1 MMRGKILLTGD
12 QEARALMLEK
22 LKDLTPSVHFL
33 VSANEIPG
41 LLPAVAIPK
50 DGNFDHL
57 VGQTWKTTWSGV
69 SFHLFLDLQFP
80 DLGLAYRFFLDLAK
94 DEDAEWV
101 KCFYQSSLKDGITKI
116 GEADGTFCLTVIERL
131 TQPSP
136 PLLPIQA
143 ETRTP
148 GFFLVGRE
156 MATDKSILKRFCRLH
171 EGAVGRIKVT
181 TEVEEA

>member
-1 MMRGKILLTGD
+1 MMR
-12 QEARALMLEK
+12 EK
-22 LKDLTPSVHFL
+22 LEGLTPSVHFL

-41 LLPAVAIPK
+41 LLPAVAIPE

-57 VGQTWKTTWSGV
+57 VGQTWKTTWTGV

-80 DLGLAYRFFLDLAK
+80 DLGLAYRFFLDLVK
-94 DEDAEWV
+94 DDDAEWA
-101 KCFYQSSLKDGITKI
+101 KQFCLSSLGNGVTEV
-116 GEADGTFCLTVIERL
+116 GQADGTFCLTVIERL
-131 TQPSP
+131 IQPTP

-148 GFFLVGRE
+148 GFFLAGRE
-156 MATDKSILKRFCRLH
+156 MALDKSVLRRFCKLH

-181 TEVEEA
+181 TEVEEG

>member
-1 MMRGKILLTGD
+1 MTPDRVWLTGD
-12 QEARALMLEK
+12 GEARALMLEK
-22 LKDLTPSVHFL
+22 LRGVTPSVHFL

-41 LLPAVAIPK
+41 LLPAVAIPE
-50 DGNFDHL
+50 DGNFDRL
-57 VGQTWKTTWSGV
+57 VGQTWKTTWSRV
-69 SFHLFLDLQFP
+69 SFHLFLDLAFP

-94 DEDAEWV
+94 DEDTEWV
-101 KCFYQSSLKDGITKI
+101 KRFCLSSLKDSITKI
-116 GEADGTFCLTVIERL
+116 EQADGTFCLTVIERL
-131 TQPSP
+131 TQPTP

-156 MATDKSILKRFCRLH
+156 MAPDKSILRRFCRLH